1 MRVVMTPQGVSVQAH
16 AEPTDESAV
25 AAFEAARGFQLPRDY
40 REFLL
45 VTNGGKP
52 EPCAF
57 RLALR
62 SGPGT
67 DSAVQWFLALG
78 DTVVTT

>member
-1 MRVVMTPQGVSVQAH
+1 MRVVMTPQGVTVRGH
-16 AEPTDESAV
+16 AESTDAAAV
-25 AAFEAARGFQLPRDY
+25 GAFEASRGFQLPPDY

-45 VTNGGKP
+45 ATNGGKP